1 MQMVLNQNNK
11 SMFERKFVMKNIEN
25 FAISDAA
32 LEQVTGG
39 VELKSSTVKKVL
51 AYTGIVLG
59 GGLAFSASF
68 AGGAVLG
75 EKLKPIDRA
84 MNFIKKRRESKKT
97 GDQTVQ
103 GNAPVETL
111 ASDKKVSE

>member
-1 MQMVLNQNNK
+1 
-11 SMFERKFVMKNIEN
+11 MKNIEN

-39 VELKSSTVKKVL
+39 VEFKSSTVKKVL

-59 GGLAFSASF
+59 GGLALSTSF
-68 AGGAVLG
+68 VGGTVLG

-84 MNFIKKRRESKKT
+84 MNFIKKRRES

-103 GNAPVETL
+103 GDAPAETS
-111 ASDKKVSE
+111 ADDKKVSE